1 MGRTGKRRK
10 ALFCDYCIYKCYNEL
25 TNINKHM
32 NKYKQ
37 WYNQITARGQYRI
50 TDKKT
55 ESHHII
61 PKCIGG
67 TNDPGNL
74 TNVTL
79 REHFICHWLLTKIYI
94 GKERHQLL
102 KALWMMKAQNQ
113 NQTRYN
119 TKITSRVYA
128 NLKEEYSILQSQ
140 KVSGK
145 NNPMYGDKFRRSEDG
160 KKRQREAILGN
171 NNGSKQPEARAKIV
185 ASKLGKKRKP
195 FSIEHKTKMS
205 ESKQGENNSNYGK
218 IASDETRKKIG
229 DRIRGR
235 KQTPEEKL
243 ARSLANMGKTRE
255 KKLCVHCNTM
265 IAVNGYV
272 RWHGA
277 NCKQKADN

>member
-1 MGRTGKRRK
+1 
-10 ALFCDYCIYKCYNEL
+10 
-25 TNINKHM
+25 M

-67 TNDPGNL
+67 TNDLGNL

-79 REHFICHWLLTKIYI
+79 REHFICHWLLTKIYT

-102 KALWMMKAQNQ
+102 KALWMMKAQNK

-145 NNPMYGDKFRRSEDG
+145 GNGMYGKHHTPEAKAAISEKNKG
-160 KKRQREAILGN
+160 KKLSEQQIA
-171 NNGSKQPEARAKIV
+171 KQ
-185 ASKLGKKRKP
+185 KLAMTGRKRKP

-205 ESKQGENNSNYGK
+205 KSKQGEGNCMYGK
-218 IASDETRKKIG
+218 IHSDETRSKQSAKAI
-229 DRIRGR
+229 GR
-235 KQTPEEKL
+235 KQSQETIQKK
-243 ARSLANMGKTRE
+243 ADAIRGSKRE

-277 NCKQKADN
+277 NCRQKADK